1 MGKRK
6 GDEERRGVDFWR
18 HHIDECRESGLSYA
32 EYARRNGLKGSAFGY
47 WRKRLAESSVEKPA
61 FVELKMSAPTK
72 SGIEIV
78 LRNRIRIRVVSDFD
92 EAVLGK
98 LIGVLESV

>member
-1 MGKRK
+1 MEKKR
-6 GDEERRGVDFWR
+6 GDDQRRGIEFWQ
-18 HHIDECRESGLSYA
+18 HHLAECRKSGLSYA
-32 EYARRNGLKGSAFGY
+32 EYARHNDLKGSAFGY
-47 WRKRLAESSVEKPA
+47 WRKKLSEYSGEKNA
-61 FVELKMSAPTK
+61 FVELKVPAHTK